1 MYPCEQVDLD
11 FISEAPFRFVSTVDL
26 AITPEQVFEV
36 LADAQSW
43 PHWATVITK
52 VTWTSPAPYGVGTTR
67 TVHMRGGIVGDEEFL
82 SWEPHSHM
90 AFRFN
95 QASTTAIAA
104 FAEDYWVVPT
114 TDADVAAGATPGGC
128 NLTWVMAMKPNGTA
142 ARLGMTAA
150 RPVMAWLFQRFLHNL
165 RRYSDQRYAR

>member
-1 MYPCEQVDLD
+1 MYPCEPVDLD

-36 LADAQSW
+36 LADADSW
-43 PHWATVITK
+43 PQWASVITK
-52 VTWTSPAPYGVGTTR
+52 VTWTSPQPYGVGTTR
-67 TVHMRGGIVGDEEFL
+67 TVHMRGHIVGDEEFL

-95 QASTTAIAA
+95 QASTNSIAA

-114 TDADVAAGATPGGC
+114 GDGC
-128 NLTWVMAMKPNGTA
+128 NLTWVMAMKPNGIA
-142 ARLGMTAA
+142 ARLGMTVG
-150 RPVMAWLFQRFLHNL
+150 RPVMAWMFQRFLHNL
-165 RRYSDQRYAR
+165 RRYTDRRFTA

>member
-1 MYPCEQVDLD
+1 MYPCEPVDLD

-36 LADAQSW
+36 LSDAESW
-43 PHWATVITK
+43 PHWASAITK
-52 VTWTSPAPYGVGTTR
+52 VTWTSPQPYGVGTTR
-67 TVHMRGGIVGDEEFL
+67 TVHMRGGIIGDEEFL

-95 QASTTAIAA
+95 QASTNSIAA

-114 TDADVAAGATPGGC
+114 AGGC
-128 NLTWVMAMKPNGTA
+128 NLTWVMAMKPKGTA
-142 ARLGMTAA
+142 ARLGMTAG
-150 RPVMAWLFQRFLHNL
+150 RPVMGWLFQRFLYNL
-165 RRYSDQRYAR
+165 RRYTDRRYAR